1 MAQKFSK
8 ITRSNLKTLPRGQ
21 KVAEQGIE
29 FERMTNGDG
38 RYLVNIMVDGK
49 RIHRVIGKESDGVTR
64 EQAEQFIE
72 RTRTEAREGRLKL
85 PKGRKLHMN
94 FKEASAEYLRRLE
107 EGDGKELKAKKQR
120 MRDYLVPFF
129 GDKVI
134 SQISTFDVDRYKK
147 ARQEDQQEITKKV
160 QKPDGTVEA
169 LIEYRPYQTGTINR
183 ELQTFSHFLTKAV
196 EWSWIEYKPC
206 KITKLKENP
215 GRIVYLTK
223 EQIQRLLDEAKADD
237 CPAIYPFVLIGLA
250 TGMRR
255 SEILSIRLENID
267 PARRCIYIPEA
278 KAGARTQPIPAHL
291 ADYLTQH
298 LQGKPKEGWL
308 FPAEKS
314 KSGHTQ
320 WIEKPFRRVV
330 IKAGLD
336 PQQVVR
342 HTLRHTAISH
352 LVQAGIDLPTVK
364 RISGHKTL
372 QMVERYSH
380 QDGNHIQ
387 AAMEKLENQYGIA
400 QAR

>member
-1 MAQKFSK
+1 MASKFSK
-8 ITRSNLKTLPRGQ
+8 LTRPNVKKLIPGQ
-21 KVAEQGIE
+21 KVLEHGIE
-29 FERMTNGDG
+29 FERLTNGDG
-38 RYLVNIMVDGK
+38 RYSVNIMVDGQ
-49 RIHRVIGKESDGVTR
+49 RIHRVIGKESEGVTR

-72 RTRTEAREGRLKL
+72 KTRTEAREGRLKL
-85 PKGRKLHMN
+85 PKGRKLHLT
-94 FKEASAEYLRRLE
+94 FAEAAEEYIRRLE
-107 EGDGKELKAKKQR
+107 AGDGKEINAKKQR
-120 MRDYLVPFF
+120 LRDYLVPFF

-147 ARQEDQQEITKKV
+147 ARQDDKQEIKKKV
-160 QKPDGTVEA
+160 KKPDGSSEVV
-169 LIEYRPYQTGTINR
+169 IEYRPYQTGTINR

-196 EWSWIEYKPC
+196 EWGWAEYKPC

-223 EQIQRLLDEAKADD
+223 EQVQRLVEEAQKDD
-237 CPAIYPFVLIGLA
+237 CPAIYPFILIGLA

-255 SEILSIRLENID
+255 SEILSIRIENID
-267 PARRCIYIPEA
+267 PARRCIYVPEA

-291 ADYLTQH
+291 ADYLRESIKNKT
-298 LQGKPKEGWL
+298 KEGWL

-330 IKAGLD
+330 TKAGLD
-336 PQQVVR
+336 PKQVVR

-387 AAMEKLENQYGIA
+387 AALEKLEDRYGLP